1 MANSNAAARDAA
13 QAERTRYQSLAR
25 ETRTAAV
32 ELASDQTRHKPPR
45 TRDARSIRTANA
57 STSSGHGSNHVT
69 PARLEGF
76 VAVAEE
82 GGFSA
87 AARRLHIS
95 QPALSHN
102 ISALEDQF
110 GVELFVRNNS
120 GVHPT
125 PAGRALL
132 DEARAILAGHH
143 QMLRVMTGH
152 AGEGGGVIGLGI
164 PLLLAPNVLRV
175 LATFAADHPATRF
188 NPGHHSSMTAQLDEL
203 RSGRMDVSFLRD
215 RPVGIEFDAILV
227 AKEDLGVL
235 LATDLAAE
243 RGGGGAVGLDALRG
257 LRWLSCSRSSSPS
270 WHDEIA
276 SVLRGYGL
284 DVGAAAADNGVHI
297 PSVMLAAVSAREGF
311 ALVPRH
317 CTATYP
323 DTVTWS
329 PITGHSLVQRTW
341 AVWRASTRRRDIAR
355 LITAF
360 DLPEDG

>member
-1 MANSNAAARDAA
+1 MDYLSARKTAAAAVGLQGDPTGRKKPI
-13 QAERTRYQSLAR
+13 QS
-25 ETRTAAV
+25 
-32 ELASDQTRHKPPR
+32 
-45 TRDARSIRTANA
+45 DARSIRPPNA
-57 STSSGHGSNHVT
+57 PISSGHSNNHFT

-102 ISALEDQF
+102 ISALEDQL
-110 GVELFVRNNS
+110 GVELFVRSSS
-120 GVHPT
+120 GVETT

-132 DEARAILAGHH
+132 DEARAILARHD
-143 QMLRVMTGH
+143 QMLRVMAGY

-164 PLLLAPNVLRV
+164 PLLLEPNVLRV
-175 LATFAADHPATRF
+175 LAKFAADHPSTRF
-188 NPGHHSSMTAQLDEL
+188 NPGHHSSMTAQLDDL
-203 RSGRMDVSFLRD
+203 RSGRLDVSFLRD
-215 RPVGIEFDAILV
+215 RPAGTEFDAMLV

-235 LATDLAAE
+235 LATDLAE
-243 RGGGGAVGLDALRG
+243 ELRDSGAVGLDALRG
-257 LRWLSCSRSSSPS
+257 LRWFSCLRSSSPS

-284 DVGAAAADNGVHI
+284 DVGSAAVENAVQI
-297 PSVMLAAVSAREGF
+297 PSVMLAAVSARDGF
-311 ALVPRH
+311 ALVPQH

-329 PITGHSLVQRTW
+329 PIAGHSLVQRTW
-341 AVWRASTRRRDIAR
+341 AVWRASTRRREIAR
-355 LITAF
+355 LIAAF
-360 DLPEDG
+360 DLPEDGK